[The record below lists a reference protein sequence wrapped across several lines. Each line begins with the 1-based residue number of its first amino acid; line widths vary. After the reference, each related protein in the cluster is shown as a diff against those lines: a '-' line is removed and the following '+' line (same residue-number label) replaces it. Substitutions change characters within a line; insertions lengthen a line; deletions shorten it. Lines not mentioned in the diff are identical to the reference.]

1 MIGIVIVAHGSLAT
15 EFVKAIEHVVG
26 PQSGL
31 RGIIIRQDDDRDL
44 KQKEICAAV
53 DEVDV
58 GAGVVTVTDIFGASP
73 SNLSMAAAR
82 ADKRRII
89 YGANLPML
97 VKLAKS
103 RKMDIDEA
111 VRLALDA
118 GRKYIDGRNLFADAE

>member
-31 RGIIIRQDDDRDL
+31 RGIIIRQDDDREL

-53 DEVDV
+53 EEVDV
-58 GAGVVTVTDIFGASP
+58 GSGVVTVTDIFGASP
-73 SNLSMAAAR
+73 SNLSMAASR
-82 ADKRRII
+82 AENRRII

-103 RKMDIDEA
+103 RKMDIDDA

-118 GRKYIDGRNLFADAE
+118 GRKYIDGRNLFGE